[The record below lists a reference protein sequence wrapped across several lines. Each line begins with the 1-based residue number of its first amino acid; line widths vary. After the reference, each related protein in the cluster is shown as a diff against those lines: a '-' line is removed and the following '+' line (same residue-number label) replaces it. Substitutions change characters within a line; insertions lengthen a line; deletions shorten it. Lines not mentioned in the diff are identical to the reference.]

1 MELNTQKLGGT
12 SGEVPNLVTKLIH
25 KYHSIFKEPKSL
37 PPMRGIYDHRIP
49 LKHRTN
55 TINIRP

>member
-1 MELNTQKLGGT
+1 MLKLGGT
-12 SGEVPNLVTKLIH
+12 GGEVTNLETKLIH
-25 KYHSIFKEPKSL
+25 KYHSIFEEPKSL

-49 LKHRTN
+49 LEHGTN